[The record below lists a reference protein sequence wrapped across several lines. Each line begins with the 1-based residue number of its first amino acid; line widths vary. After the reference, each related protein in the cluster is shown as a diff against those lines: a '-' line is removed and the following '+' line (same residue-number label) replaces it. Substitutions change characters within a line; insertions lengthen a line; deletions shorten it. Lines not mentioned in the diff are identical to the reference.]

1 MAGLKIWIFCQYASV
16 PSIGQYT
23 GHFDLARGLVA
34 KGHDVTIFASSF
46 SHYSFRETVL
56 AQGENA
62 REVVYEGVRFVWL
75 RTPTYT
81 ANDWRRIQ
89 GMIVY
94 AVRAA
99 WAALR
104 RCQKPDVCIGV
115 CVHPLAGLTAW
126 LVATLRRAR
135 FVYEI
140 RDLWPRVLIETGLLC
155 ASSPVA
161 RVLYLLER
169 FLVGRAER
177 IIGTWRHF
185 DRYVGEIGGDP
196 RKVEWIPQFAD
207 LDRRPDA
214 IPPPPKDGPFTLMYT
229 GGHVKQ
235 NGIDVMLRAAKL
247 IEQRGIG
254 DVRFVFV
261 GGGQEKPSLIRMAAD
276 LGLRN
281 VEFLDPVPKDRL
293 YDTMVSAHAFV
304 ISLRAYPVHRY
315 GISLNKL
322 CDYLVMERPIIY
334 ASISG
339 YNPVSDARAGIA
351 IEPESP
357 ERMAEAILALKST
370 PRDELIAM
378 GKRGYQHLA
387 EYHERSRLT
396 DRLERLLLATCAASQ
411 AS

>member
-1 MAGLKIWIFCQYASV
+1 MKLWIFCQYASV

-56 AQGENA
+56 EPGETR
-62 REVVYEGVRFVWL
+62 REVVYDGVRFVWL
-75 RTPTYT
+75 RTPAYA
-81 ANDWRRIQ
+81 ANDWRRIR
-89 GMIVY
+89 GMVVY

-104 RCQKPDVCIGV
+104 RRQKPDVCIGV

-126 LVATLRRAR
+126 VVAMLKRAC

-140 RDLWPRVLIETGLLC
+140 RDLWPRVLIETGHLRAGSPAARLLY
-155 ASSPVA
+155 V
-161 RVLYLLER
+161 LER

-185 DRYVGEIGGDP
+185 DRYVAEIGGDP

-207 LDRRPDA
+207 LDRRPQV
-214 IPPPPKDGPFTLMYT
+214 IPPPPADGPFTVMYT
-229 GGHVKQ
+229 GGHVKN

-247 IEQRGIG
+247 LEDRGVG
-254 DVRFVFV
+254 DLRFVFI
-261 GGGQEKPSLIRMAAD
+261 GGGQEKPNLMRMAAE
-276 LGLRN
+276 LGLRS
-281 VEFLDPVPKDRL
+281 VEFLDPVPKDKL
-293 YDTMVSAHAFV
+293 YHAMVSAHAFV

-334 ASISG
+334 ASMSG
-339 YNPVSDARAGIA
+339 YNPVSDAKAGIA

-357 ERMAEAILALKST
+357 EAMTEAILALKST
-370 PRDELIAM
+370 PREELIAM

-387 EYHERSRLT
+387 EFHERSRLT
-396 DRLERLLLATCAASQ
+396 ERLERLLFATCAESRAF
-411 AS
+411 